1 MSIIR
6 IIILSLFIFTQS
18 QADTIYNLIKI
29 PNLEIYEINT
39 SNKLR
44 YLYAKQPF
52 TIGVDSNINCFNSEK
67 KVLDE
72 KYEII
77 QKNLNRYN
85 QKFLKKINLKYIVL
99 CEYLSISNI
108 NTAGIPDNVIKTLIL
123 DIRFDEKYFERV
135 IHHEVFHIINDS
147 YKEIF
152 NEKVWSNFNV
162 KNFRYA
168 ECSTCT
174 DKLGLDTYS
183 DTEGFFT
190 EYSQST
196 ASEDMAEVFS
206 HLMIGSDLSNND
218 PILNKKI
225 QFIKTNLLKI
235 DENFIL
241 WLRKLKP
248 LDLKK

>member
-1 MSIIR
+1 MSILR

-29 PNLEIYEINT
+29 PNLEIYKINT

-52 TIGVDSNINCFNSEK
+52 TIGVDNNINCFNSEK
-67 KVLDE
+67 EVLDK

-99 CEYLSISNI
+99 CEDLSISNI
-108 NTAGIPDNVIKTLIL
+108 NTAGIPDNVMKTLIL

-135 IHHEVFHIINDS
+135 IHHEVFHIINDN

-225 QFIKTNLLKI
+225 QFIKNNLLKI
-235 DENFIL
+235 DENFVL
-241 WLRKLKP
+241 
-248 LDLKK
+248 

>member
-1 MSIIR
+1 MNIIR
-6 IIILSLFIFTQS
+6 IIILSFFIFTQS

-52 TIGVDSNINCFNSEK
+52 TIGVDNNINCFNSEK
-67 KVLDE
+67 KVLDK
-72 KYEII
+72 KYKII
-77 QKNLNRYN
+77 QQNLNRYN

-99 CEYLSISNI
+99 CEDLSISKI
-108 NTAGIPDNVIKTLIL
+108 NTAGIPDNVMKTLIL
-123 DIRFDEKYFERV
+123 DIKFNEKYFERV

-152 NEKVWSNFNV
+152 DEKVWSNFNN
-162 KNFRYA
+162 KNFKYA

-183 DTEGFFT
+183 NTGGFFT

-206 HLMIGSDLSNND
+206 HLMIGSDLNNDD

-235 DENFIL
+235 DENFVL
-241 WLRKLKP
+241 
-248 LDLKK
+248 

>member
-1 MSIIR
+1 MNLIR
-6 IIILSLFIFTQS
+6 LILLSLFIFTQS

-29 PNLEIYEINT
+29 PNLEIYEINK

-52 TIGVDSNINCFNSEK
+52 TVGIDNNINCFNSEK

-72 KYEII
+72 KYKII
-77 QKNLNRYN
+77 QKNLDRYN

-99 CEYLSISNI
+99 CEDLSISNI
-108 NTAGIPDNVIKTLIL
+108 NTAGIPDNVMKTLIL
-123 DIRFDEKYFERV
+123 DVKFNEKYFERV

-152 NEKVWSNFNV
+152 NEKIWSNFNV
-162 KNFRYA
+162 KNFKYA
-168 ECSTCT
+168 KCSTCT

-183 DTEGFFT
+183 NTEGFFT

-206 HLMIGSDLSNND
+206 HLMIGLDLNNND

-235 DENFIL
+235 DENFVL
-241 WLRKLKP
+241 
-248 LDLKK
+248 